1 MASEKDR
8 VIAEDLALPVVVE
21 PGVDSSTPEDL
32 DWSLS
37 GTSQPNAA
45 TFHINHT
52 DVTQVKVGM
61 LRPSDMPEGS
71 QFVLTKEIPI
81 ILIDSLDKF
90 WAGESKS
97 ALPLN
102 GLRVPIEGDTEEEAK
117 QNLAGDLAAQFP
129 PADAP
134 VNDPA
139 GRCGPA
145 PDGEPPPLSQHH
157 GAGED
162 GIGLDR
168 SQDR

>member
-1 MASEKDR
+1 MASGNQPSGKDR

-21 PGVDSSTPEDL
+21 PGVDSATPEDM
-32 DWSLS
+32 DWRLV

-52 DVTQVKVGM
+52 DVTQVKVGV

-81 ILIDSLDKF
+81 IIIDSLDKF
-90 WAGESKS
+90 WAGESKE

-117 QNLAGDLAAQFP
+117 RNLAGGP
-129 PADAP
+129 GSPVPAIDAP
-134 VNDPA
+134 VDDPA
-139 GRCGPA
+139 GRRGPA
-145 PDGEPPPLSQHH
+145 PHGKSAPLPQHH
-157 GAGED
+157 GAG
-162 GIGLDR
+162 
-168 SQDR
+168 